1 MKEVKLKILSDSQ
14 GLHARPASVFVQ
26 TAAKFPCEITVKRNG
41 IEVNGKSILGLM
53 MLALGPGAEFEVSA
67 EGDEEESAVSELKR
81 LVESNFV

>member
-1 MKEVKLKILSDSQ
+1 MKEVKLKILSESQ
-14 GLHARPASVFVQ
+14 GLHASPASVFVQ
-26 TAAKFPCEITVKRNG
+26 TASKFPCEITVKRNG

-53 MLALGPGAEFEVSA
+53 MLALGPGAEFEVCA